1 MQGAVAHI
9 WSARATKRR
18 NALKVAQIGTVGD
31 LAEVRATRI
40 HADGRK
46 ENFELALAITPDMVR
61 SGGRFHNGAALTAR
75 GDRIRLTDFEREF
88 IEYSVNEG
96 GVLASSTSDGV
107 VSPAEPVF
115 HFAVITIG
123 GREVG
128 TSAT

>member
-1 MQGAVAHI
+1 M
-9 WSARATKRR
+9 
-18 NALKVAQIGTVGD
+18 KVAQIGTVGD
-31 LAEVRATRI
+31 LAEVRATRTY
-40 HADGRK
+40 ADGRK

-96 GVLASSTSDGV
+96 GVLASNTSDGV